1 MLEKAGFSDQW
12 AWGTVR
18 EGFSKKV
25 VCPLLVLLVSATCPA
40 FALEKSGRV
49 EVEQGRPPE
58 IQFSLALS
66 DFVHNTS
73 FRARP
78 DNTGIVKYRYLGH
91 LEIQPHWSPVAL
103 VLDTNFFTDRD
114 ARNEFRPS
122 EWDQAIGVL
131 YRYEQWAALLRY
143 ERDIPIDK
151 SGLVQAFGEIQGMW
165 HHEDLLIKNSDF
177 YAAVGWLFSTQTY
190 FARPDNTGRA
200 LFRYVVHGELP
211 LYREWLWIIGDTNF
225 FTDRQA
231 SNPIAVSE
239 LDWIVGVAVR
249 WRAWEV
255 MAFQE
260 TDQSVDR
267 GGSSQKYIAIQLKW
281 NWDKKPGTPEIHT
294 RGFPGNALAQHFP

>member
-1 MLEKAGFSDQW
+1 MKNGLGYFY
-12 AWGTVR
+12 
-18 EGFSKKV
+18 
-25 VCPLLVLLVSATCPA
+25 PLFFLLLAATCPA

-49 EVEQGRPPE
+49 EVEEGRPPE

-143 ERDIPIDK
+143 ERDMPIDK

-165 HHEDLLIKNSDF
+165 HHDDLLITNSNF
-177 YAAVGWLFSTQTY
+177 YAALGWLFSTQTY

-211 LYREWLWIIGDTNF
+211 LYREWLWLIGDTNF
-225 FTDRQA
+225 FTDREA

>member
-1 MLEKAGFSDQW
+1 M
-12 AWGTVR
+12 
-18 EGFSKKV
+18 KKRLGYF
-25 VCPLLVLLVSATCPA
+25 CLLFFLLLATTCPV

-49 EVEQGRPPE
+49 AVEEGRPPE

-143 ERDIPIDK
+143 ERDMPIDK

-165 HHEDLLIKNSDF
+165 HHDDLLIKNSNF
-177 YAAVGWLFSTQTY
+177 YAALGWLFSTQTY

-211 LYREWLWIIGDTNF
+211 LYREWFWLIGDTNF

-267 GGSSQKYIAIQLKW
+267 GGSSQKYIAIQMKW
-281 NWDKKPGTPEIHT
+281 NWDKKPGAPEIHT
-294 RGFPGNALAQHFP
+294 RGFPGNTLAQHFP

>member
-1 MLEKAGFSDQW
+1 M
-12 AWGTVR
+12 R

-91 LEIQPHWSPVAL
+91 LEIQPQWSPVAL

-211 LYREWLWIIGDTNF
+211 LYREWFWLIG
-225 FTDRQA
+225 
-231 SNPIAVSE
+231 S
-239 LDWIVGVAVR
+239 VG
-249 WRAWEV
+249 
-255 MAFQE
+255 
-260 TDQSVDR
+260 
-267 GGSSQKYIAIQLKW
+267 
-281 NWDKKPGTPEIHT
+281 
-294 RGFPGNALAQHFP
+294 

>member
-1 MLEKAGFSDQW
+1 M
-12 AWGTVR
+12 
-18 EGFSKKV
+18 KKGLGYF
-25 VCPLLVLLVSATCPA
+25 CPIFFLLLAAICPA

-49 EVEQGRPPE
+49 AVEEGPPPE
-58 IQFSLALS
+58 VQFSLALS

-91 LEIQPHWSPVAL
+91 LEIQPQWSPVAL

-122 EWDQAIGVL
+122 EWDQAIGML
-131 YRYEQWAALLRY
+131 YRYEHWAALLRY
-143 ERDIPIDK
+143 ERDMPIDK

-165 HHEDLLIKNSDF
+165 HHEDLLIKNSAF
-177 YAAVGWLFSTQTY
+177 YAALGWLFSTQTY

-200 LFRYVVHGELP
+200 LFRYVLHGEVP

-231 SNPIAVSE
+231 SNPIAPSE
-239 LDWIVGVAVR
+239 LDWIVGLAVR
-249 WRAWEV
+249 WKNWEV

-260 TDQSVDR
+260 TDQSLDR
-267 GGSSQKYIAIQLKW
+267 GGLNQKYIAIQLKW
-281 NWDKKPGTPEIHT
+281 NWDNRKPGAPEIHT
-294 RGFPGNALAQHFP
+294 RGLPGDALTQHFP